1 MVNIIKELVTQ
12 FIDNKNI
19 EQIFFDKI
27 NEKLTIIFQ
36 LKDYSKIDGIP
47 SEYKGYNIV
56 ITDKIDP
63 IFEHDEENN

>member
-1 MVNIIKELVTQ
+1 MVSVLKELTTQ
-12 FIDNKNI
+12 FIDNKNV

-27 NEKLTIIFQ
+27 NEKLSIVFH
-36 LKDYSKIDGIP
+36 LKDCSKIDGIP
-47 SEYKGYNIV
+47 SEYNGYNVV